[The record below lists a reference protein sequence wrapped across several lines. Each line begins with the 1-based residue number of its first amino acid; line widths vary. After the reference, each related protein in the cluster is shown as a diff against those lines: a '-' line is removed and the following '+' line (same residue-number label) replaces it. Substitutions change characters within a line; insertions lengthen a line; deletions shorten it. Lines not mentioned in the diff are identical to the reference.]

1 MAPHRQ
7 RAATDS
13 EKAVARELAALL
25 KPTLDQIDGKL
36 DTILQEITALKKI
49 TAATRPDR
57 RHLTPAEAAPRDT
70 PHPAA
75 HENNQ

>member
-25 KPTLDQIDGKL
+25 KPALDQIDAKL

-49 TAATRPDR
+49 IAATRPDR
-57 RHLTPAEAAPRDT
+57 HLNPAEAAPRDT

-75 HENNQ
+75 HDNNQ